1 MHPNN
6 ISHKYIRLLAFMG
19 RQAAER
25 STVVATA
32 ADMAQAIFDRITS
45 GAGNAVGWPAVI
57 DKSNSTIDR
66 ALRELVEQANR
77 NGDCIINAGEGY
89 FRPIPGNVVDE
100 YYFHEYMA
108 KEKSRLKELDK
119 KIGAMETTYEMWKKE
134 AMSEEER
141 LWRKDITG

>member
-1 MHPNN
+1 M
-6 ISHKYIRLLAFMG
+6 R
-19 RQAAER
+19 
-25 STVVATA
+25 T

-45 GAGNAVGWPAVI
+45 GAGSAVGRPDVI

-66 ALRELVEQANR
+66 TLRELVEKVNR

-89 FRPIPGNVVDE
+89 FRTIPGNVVDE

-108 KEKSRLKELDK
+108 KEKSQLKELNK

-134 AMSEEER
+134 AISEQHQLFAEN
-141 LWRKDITG
+141 K

>member
-1 MHPNN
+1 M
-6 ISHKYIRLLAFMG
+6 R
-19 RQAAER
+19 
-25 STVVATA
+25 T

-45 GAGNAVGWPAVI
+45 GAGNAVGRPVVI

-108 KEKSRLKELDK
+108 KENSRLKELDK
-119 KIGAMETTYEMWKKE
+119 KIGAMEPTYEMWKKE

>member
-1 MHPNN
+1 MHLNN

-32 ADMAQAIFDRITS
+32 ADMAQAIFDQGKTTLADSLIIFDRITS
-45 GAGNAVGWPAVI
+45 GAGNAVGRPAVI

-77 NGDCIINAGEGY
+77 NGDCIIDAGEGY

-108 KEKSRLKELDK
+108 KEKSRL
-119 KIGAMETTYEMWKKE
+119 
-134 AMSEEER
+134 
-141 LWRKDITG
+141 

>member
-1 MHPNN
+1 MHLNN

-19 RQAAER
+19 RQAA
-25 STVVATA
+25 
-32 ADMAQAIFDRITS
+32 DMVQTIFDRITT
-45 GAGNAVGWPAVI
+45 GAGNAVGRPSVI
-57 DKSNSTIDR
+57 DKNNSTIDR

-100 YYFHEYMA
+100 YYFHEYVA

>member
-1 MHPNN
+1 MIYHNTKAPQ
-6 ISHKYIRLLAFMG
+6 AG
-19 RQAAER
+19 REAGR
-25 STVVATA
+25 SDSMTA
-32 ADMAQAIFDRITS
+32 ADMAQAIFDRITT
-45 GAGNAVGWPAVI
+45 GAGNAVGRPSVI
-57 DKSNSTIDR
+57 DKNNSTIDR

-100 YYFHEYMA
+100 YYFHEYVA

>member
-1 MHPNN
+1 M
-6 ISHKYIRLLAFMG
+6 
-19 RQAAER
+19 
-25 STVVATA
+25 VATA

-45 GAGNAVGWPAVI
+45 GAGNAVGRPAVI
-57 DKSNSTIDR
+57 DKNNSTIDR

-89 FRPIPGNVVDE
+89 FRPIPGNAVDE
-100 YYFHEYMA
+100 YHFHEYMA

-134 AMSEEER
+134 AMSEEEG

>member
-1 MHPNN
+1 MYLNN

-25 STVVATA
+25 GTVVATA

-45 GAGNAVGWPAVI
+45 GAGNAVGRPAVI

-89 FRPIPGNVVDE
+89 F
-100 YYFHEYMA
+100 HEYMA

-134 AMSEEER
+134 AISEQHQLFAEN
-141 LWRKDITG
+141 K

>member
-1 MHPNN
+1 MIYHNTKAPQ
-6 ISHKYIRLLAFMG
+6 AG
-19 RQAAER
+19 RGAGR
-25 STVVATA
+25 SDSMTA

-45 GAGNAVGWPAVI
+45 GAGSAVGRPDVI

-66 ALRELVEQANR
+66 TLRELVEKANR

-89 FRPIPGNVVDE
+89 FRTIPGNVVDE